1 MYNEKSGEAIAAIQ
15 EQINKFDNKANSLIT
30 IVSIVFAL
38 SLGLLETF
46 NQFIGIEFTAKMQL
60 KFNWLIA
67 LSILYFISFA
77 TEMIFLLL
85 VIYPRRKKQGNRTI
99 YYYNDAAKLSK
110 EDIIEQIT
118 SQNKSELEIE
128 AEQISVNAKI
138 CSYKH
143 RYLIVSIWL
152 MIPLFIF
159 MFATFIVA
167 IV

>member
-1 MYNEKSGEAIAAIQ
+1 MFNEKSDEAVSAIQ

-46 NQFIGIEFTAKMQL
+46 NQFVGIELTAQMQL

-77 TEMIFLLL
+77 TEMVFLLL
-85 VIYPRRKKQGNRTI
+85 VIYPRSKKQGKRTI
-99 YYYNDAAKLSK
+99 CYYLDAAKLSK
-110 EDIIEQIT
+110 EEIVEQIT
-118 SQNKSELEIE
+118 SQNKSNLDIE

-138 CSYKH
+138 CSSKH
-143 RYLIVSIWL
+143 KFLVVSIWL
-152 MIPLFIF
+152 MIPLFVF